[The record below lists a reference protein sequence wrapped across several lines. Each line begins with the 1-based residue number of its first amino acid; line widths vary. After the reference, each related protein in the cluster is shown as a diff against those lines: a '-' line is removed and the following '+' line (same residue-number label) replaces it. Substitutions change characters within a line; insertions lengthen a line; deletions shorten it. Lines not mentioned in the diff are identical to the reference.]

1 MPDIVVS
8 ENVKY
13 AYPLEDGMT
22 QLALAGVDISI
33 KEGSVTA
40 ILGHNGSGKS
50 TFARLINAIIEPTDG
65 VVIVDGMDTSNEE
78 LILEIRKTAGMVFQN
93 PDNQLVATVVEEDVA
108 FGPENLGLPPRQI
121 RERVDEAL
129 EAVSMSEFK
138 RRAPH
143 MLSGGQKQRIAI
155 AGVLAMKPRLIVF
168 DEVTAMLDPRGRK
181 EIMGIIHKLNKEQK
195 MTVVIITHYMEEAA
209 KADYVYMLLDGRI
222 LAQGTPK
229 EVLRQRELIAQT
241 GLIPPFPAN
250 MSLDLI
256 ADGVKLPDVTIDMDE
271 LTEELLALAPED
283 SRFSS
288 IAYAAAKREKPLHD
302 VSVEV
307 QGLTMCYAEG
317 TPFEHKAVNDVSFSI
332 QPGEFVGIIGH
343 TGSGKST
350 LLQLLSGLI
359 KPSSG
364 RIVIAGK
371 DILAKDF
378 DRKWLRRNVGVV
390 FQYPEYQLFEET
402 VTRDVSYGPRMVGI
416 DESEIED
423 SVKTAIEMVGL
434 DYELVKDKS
443 PFDLSG
449 GQKRKVAIA
458 GVLAMEP
465 KVLMLDEPIAG
476 LDPLA
481 RESFMELIRSL
492 NECGTTIIMISHN
505 MDGLAEYASRV
516 IAMKD
521 SKLLMDGTPREVF
534 SKYEEL
540 RECNL
545 DLPEAA
551 TLVRKLREGGWNLS
565 RDLIRY
571 DEVRRAITS
580 VIGGR
585 DA

>member
-8 ENVKY
+8 HNVKF

-22 QLALAGVDISI
+22 QLALAGVNINI
-33 KEGSVTA
+33 KEGSITA

-50 TFARLINAIIEPTDG
+50 TFARLINSIIQPTDG
-65 VVIVDGMDTSNEE
+65 AVIVDGMDTTDEE
-78 LILEIRKTAGMVFQN
+78 LMFEIRKTAGMVFQN

-108 FGPENLGLPPRQI
+108 FGPENLGLPPEKI
-121 RERVDEAL
+121 RARVDEAL
-129 EAVSMSEFK
+129 ADVGMSEFK

-155 AGVLAMKPRLIVF
+155 AGVLAMKPKLIVF
-168 DEVTAMLDPRGRK
+168 DEVTAMLDPHGRK
-181 EIMGIIHKLNKEQK
+181 EVMRIVHRLNEEQH

-209 KADYVYMLLDGRI
+209 QADYVYMLESGRI
-222 LAQGTPK
+222 LAQGAPR
-229 EVLRQRELIAQT
+229 EVLRERELIAQT
-241 GLIPPFPAN
+241 GLLPPFPAA

-256 ADGVKLPDVTIDMDE
+256 EEGIPLRDVTIDMDE
-271 LTEELLALAPED
+271 LAGEILNIAPKGD
-283 SRFSS
+283 IFTS
-288 IAYAAAKREKPLHD
+288 AKREKTLHTPMHD
-302 VSVEV
+302 VTVEASD
-307 QGLTMCYAEG
+307 LTLEYTPG
-317 TPFEHKAVNDVSFSI
+317 TPFAHMAVNHLSFTI

-350 LLQLLSGLI
+350 LLQLLAGLI
-359 KPSSG
+359 KPTEGKVLISG
-364 RIVIAGK
+364 Q
-371 DILAKDF
+371 DISEKSF

-402 VTRDVSYGPRMVGI
+402 VARDVAYGPRMVGI
-416 DESEIED
+416 PESEIEQR
-423 SVKTAIEMVGL
+423 VKIAIELVGL

-481 RESFMELIRSL
+481 RESFMDLVRNL
-492 NECGTTIIMISHN
+492 NEGGTTIIMISHN
-505 MDGLAEYASRV
+505 MDGLAEYASRI

-521 SKLLMDGTPREVF
+521 ANILMDGAPRDVF
-534 SKYEEL
+534 SQYEEL
-540 RECNL
+540 RGSSL
-545 DLPEAA
+545 DMPEAA
-551 TLVRKLREGGWNLS
+551 NLIAKLRDGGMNLP
-565 RDLIRY
+565 RDLIQY
-571 DEVRRAITS
+571 EEVKNALVRA
-580 VIGGR
+580 IGGR
-585 DA
+585 NA

>member
-129 EAVSMSEFK
+129 EAVSMSEIK

-222 LAQGTPK
+222 HAQGRRK
-229 EVLRQRELIAQT
+229 
-241 GLIPPFPAN
+241 
-250 MSLDLI
+250 
-256 ADGVKLPDVTIDMDE
+256 
-271 LTEELLALAPED
+271 
-283 SRFSS
+283 RF
-288 IAYAAAKREKPLHD
+288 
-302 VSVEV
+302 
-307 QGLTMCYAEG
+307 
-317 TPFEHKAVNDVSFSI
+317 
-332 QPGEFVGIIGH
+332 
-343 TGSGKST
+343 
-350 LLQLLSGLI
+350 
-359 KPSSG
+359 
-364 RIVIAGK
+364 
-371 DILAKDF
+371 
-378 DRKWLRRNVGVV
+378 
-390 FQYPEYQLFEET
+390 
-402 VTRDVSYGPRMVGI
+402 
-416 DESEIED
+416 
-423 SVKTAIEMVGL
+423 
-434 DYELVKDKS
+434 
-443 PFDLSG
+443 
-449 GQKRKVAIA
+449 
-458 GVLAMEP
+458 
-465 KVLMLDEPIAG
+465 
-476 LDPLA
+476 
-481 RESFMELIRSL
+481 
-492 NECGTTIIMISHN
+492 
-505 MDGLAEYASRV
+505 
-516 IAMKD
+516 
-521 SKLLMDGTPREVF
+521 
-534 SKYEEL
+534 
-540 RECNL
+540 
-545 DLPEAA
+545 
-551 TLVRKLREGGWNLS
+551 
-565 RDLIRY
+565 
-571 DEVRRAITS
+571 
-580 VIGGR
+580 
-585 DA
+585 